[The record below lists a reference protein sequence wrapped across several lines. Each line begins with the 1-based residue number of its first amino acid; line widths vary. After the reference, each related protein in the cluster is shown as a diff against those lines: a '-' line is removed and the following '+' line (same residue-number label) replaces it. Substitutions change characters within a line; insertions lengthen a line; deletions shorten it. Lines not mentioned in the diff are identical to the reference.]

1 MFLSLGGECGG
12 EGVKLASQQCFTVWH
27 LVSSASGVGA
37 EDEKKTTFTWEP
49 LNRVRNNAGQRQN
62 PSEQQPL

>member
-1 MFLSLGGECGG
+1 MFLNVGGECGG
-12 EGVKLASQQCFTVWH
+12 AGVNLASQQCFTMWH

-37 EDEKKTTFTWEP
+37 EEEKKATFTWEP

-62 PSEQQPL
+62 PSEPL